1 MGGLTQ
7 IRRDGSIFQ
16 HIDVLDKGVR
26 ILDLFQC
33 LCDERRIIV
42 TATGLRTYTYHQLE
56 VRIRERVMNHTPL
69 IPLSPQ
75 T

>member
-1 MGGLTQ
+1 MDGLTQ
-7 IRRDGSIFQ
+7 IRHDGSIFQ
-16 HIDVLDKGVR
+16 QINILARGVR

-56 VRIRERVMNHTPL
+56 VRIQERVTIHTPL
-69 IPLSPQ
+69 FSLSPQ